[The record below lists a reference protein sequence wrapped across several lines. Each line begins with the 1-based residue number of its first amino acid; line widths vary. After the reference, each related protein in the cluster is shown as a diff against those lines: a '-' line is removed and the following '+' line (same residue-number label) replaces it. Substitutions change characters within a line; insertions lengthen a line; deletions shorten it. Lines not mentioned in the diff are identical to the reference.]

1 MLQESTR
8 KFVVRFGS
16 GSPAAA
22 ESAGPQS
29 ESELLPAGDQ
39 SEHADRPVQPSGAAG
54 TRKHR
59 AGEQ

>member
-1 MLQESTR
+1 MLHESTWN
-8 KFVVRFGS
+8 FVVRFGS

-22 ESAGPQS
+22 ESAGTQS